1 MKWQKIANRT
11 WKAQG
16 NSGAFIIEQSGK
28 TFWGRYCSNNGIK
41 AFKMRP
47 KLKLSEAKAQCEENY
62 YWEA

>member
-1 MKWQKIANRT
+1 M

-16 NSGAFIIEQSGK
+16 KSGAFIIEQSGK

-47 KLKLSEAKAQCEENY
+47 TQKLSEAKAQCEENY